1 MLKWICIINLMSV
14 LIAKDKWYDGN
25 LKGIDEISIAM
36 NLKGVENE
44 LWKNKILTFVEL
56 GFSEADLRLNKDAP
70 MPKLIVDIYIV
81 QSEEN
86 PTSSYMISLSIYNY
100 TVSESEYFKSMADST
115 ITKKFMTNRIY
126 EEDVVGQT
134 SSETIYIKMEKVIIA
149 LIQQFMNQWYSDNP
163 LSQF

>member
-1 MLKWICIINLMSV
+1 
-14 LIAKDKWYDGN
+14 
-25 LKGIDEISIAM
+25 
-36 NLKGVENE
+36 
-44 LWKNKILTFVEL
+44 
-56 GFSEADLRLNKDAP
+56 
-70 MPKLIVDIYIV
+70 IVDIYIV

-134 SSETIYIKMEKVIIA
+134 SSETIYIEMEKVIIA